1 MEKKLKK
8 NLVKV
13 RLNKEQRY
21 IEIGDT
27 LEQFTDN
34 FKKEFRIKS
43 NTNDYILSCK
53 DKSNRITKI
62 LEEKTYQDLK
72 DFIINYPKLIEPSFA
87 PKEKI
92 IHKNSKCKECGI
104 SPIEGIKYICM
115 NCNSYELCSIC
126 EKRFGEKHGHPF
138 LKLRKADYF
147 EKFFKKIFQV
157 DDKIINN

>member
-1 MEKKLKK
+1 MENNQKKKLI
-8 NLVKV
+8 KV
-13 RLNKEQRY
+13 RLNQEQRY

-27 LEQFTDN
+27 LEQFKDN

-43 NTNDYILSCK
+43 NINDYILSCK
-53 DKSNRITKI
+53 DKSNRITQV

-72 DFIINYPKLIEPSFA
+72 DFIINYPKLIESSFI

-115 NCNSYELCSIC
+115 VCNSYELCSIC
-126 EKRFGEKHGHPF
+126 EKNIGEKHGHPL
-138 LKLRKADYF
+138 LKLRKAEYL
-147 EKFFKKIFQV
+147 EKYYY
-157 DDKIINN
+157 DIIQKNDENKQ

>member
-1 MEKKLKK
+1 MENNKKKKLI
-8 NLVKV
+8 KV
-13 RLNKEQRY
+13 RLNQEQRY

-53 DKSNRITKI
+53 DKSNRITKV

-72 DFIINYPKLIEPSFA
+72 DFFINYPKLIEPSFTS
-87 PKEKI
+87 KEKI

-104 SPIEGIKYICM
+104 SPIEGTKYICM

-126 EKRFGEKHGHPF
+126 ENKFGEKHGHPL
-138 LKLRKADYF
+138 LKLRKADYL
-147 EKFFKKIFQV
+147 EKFFNDIFQK
-157 DDKIINN
+157 DAQNN